1 MTDRGVDKDHIA
13 IPSLLAVAALET
25 YLVRTRK
32 NTAISIIVETAEPCE
47 VHHFATLLGF
57 GASAV
62 NPYLALDTLY
72 DMINRGLVDK
82 DYSQASKAYIDAVV
96 SGIVKIA
103 SKMGISTIQ
112 SYQGSK
118 IFEALG
124 ISDSVMQEYF
134 PDTVSRVGGIDLDDI
149 AARSLKMH
157 NSAFDPNELGM
168 DEGLSSIGWHK
179 ERSNQ
184 EEHLYNPETIHLLQ
198 QATWRDDYNLFKQY
212 SACVNAENRHI
223 TLRSTLDFQFA
234 EDGGI
239 PIEEVESVECIM
251 RRFKTGAMSYGSIS
265 QEAHECMAIA

>member
-1 MTDRGVDKDHIA
+1 
-13 IPSLLAVAALET
+13 
-25 YLVRTRK
+25 
-32 NTAISIIVETAEPCE
+32 
-47 VHHFATLLGF
+47 
-57 GASAV
+57 
-62 NPYLALDTLY
+62 
-72 DMINRGLVDK
+72 MINRGLVDK
-82 DYSQASKAYIDAVV
+82 DYSQASKAYIDALV

-124 ISDSVMQEYF
+124 ISESVMNEYF

-149 AARSLKMH
+149 AKRSMTMH
-157 NSAFDPNELGM
+157 ESAFDPNDLGM
-168 DEGLSSIGWHK
+168 DEGLRSVGWHK

-212 SACVNAENRHI
+212 TACVNAEDRHI
-223 TLRSTLDFQFA
+223 TLRSTLDFKFA

-239 PIEEVESVECIM
+239 PMEEVESVESIM

-265 QEAHECMAIA
+265 QEAHECMAIGSDLAAAAPRYLLYRRSGTADL